1 MSSLRSSGSNLSHSD
16 CVKRGSVPPLGFCSP
31 AEPSH
36 FDTGAVAHIC
46 NSKQELRNKRRLAKD
61 EVTMRVGNGSK
72 VDVIAVGTLP
82 LHLPTG
88 LVLNLNNC
96 YLVPALSMN
105 IVSGSRLIRDGY
117 SFKSENNGCSIY
129 MRDMF
134 YGHAPLVNGLFL
146 MNLERDVTH
155 IHSVNTKRCKVDNDS
170 PTYLWHCRLGHI
182 GVGHGGDWRQ
192 GEEPKL
198 RRVDR
203 EDQRSGETRMDMLRC
218 SGRARAAAI
227 YSRPTIG

>member
-1 MSSLRSSGSNLSHSD
+1 
-16 CVKRGSVPPLGFCSP
+16 
-31 AEPSH
+31 
-36 FDTGAVAHIC
+36 
-46 NSKQELRNKRRLAKD
+46 
-61 EVTMRVGNGSK
+61 MRVGNGSK

-129 MRDMF
+129 LRDMF

-146 MNLERDVTH
+146 FNLERDVT
-155 IHSVNTKRCKVDNDS
+155 
-170 PTYLWHCRLGHI
+170 
-182 GVGHGGDWRQ
+182 
-192 GEEPKL
+192 
-198 RRVDR
+198 
-203 EDQRSGETRMDMLRC
+203 
-218 SGRARAAAI
+218 
-227 YSRPTIG
+227 YS